1 VLINT
6 GDLVRRLRAENAGRI
21 EQAAWKAAAQHWDA
35 ATRVGGIGMSTAAAV
50 PSLLPI
56 AATRAARMVLD
67 RDKMPEYHADLPAG
81 GMRRTVIAQTDAV
94 AVYFPSCTTTMF
106 GADHGDGVGESLLRL
121 CERAE
126 VAVATP
132 TDIPALCCGTPWK
145 SKGLLA
151 GYEEMKKRAA
161 SSLWEATRQGE
172 LPVVCD
178 ATSCTEGLTG
188 LIEASGLEGIRIIDA
203 IQFVDEVVLPRLPEP
218 HRLASVSVHPTC
230 STTRLG
236 LDPALM
242 RVAAAAAE
250 EVRVADDWACCAFAG
265 DRGLLHPELT
275 KSATDAEAADVRAH
289 VTAAHASANRMCEIG
304 MTRATGATYQ
314 HILQLLDATITR
326 DTP

>member
-1 VLINT
+1 
-6 GDLVRRLRAENAGRI
+6 
-21 EQAAWKAAAQHWDA
+21 
-35 ATRVGGIGMSTAAAV
+35 M
-50 PSLLPI
+50 
-56 AATRAARMVLD
+56 
-67 RDKMPEYHADLPAG
+67 
-81 GMRRTVIAQTDAV
+81 
-94 AVYFPSCTTTMF
+94 
-106 GADHGDGVGESLLRL
+106 LRL